1 MKCPICHQVHP
12 DDVLFCTVTGKSL
25 AGEISAGRA
34 TDRPSKTCPNCGTRV
49 PVELDFCVYCGSSL
63 KSKVPE
69 KIQEAVIPGKPAK
82 REGVES
88 KLLITIFLCSIAL
101 IFGGLYLAGIFPARI
116 VGSSLNHTPGA
127 SMDAPTSQPSVGL
140 ENDETPLSDP
150 ASMNQTPATAEA
162 VTAAPDDNFVAIS
175 TEMIA
180 TETEVIVSPVTEMMF
195 IPAGVFLMGSPEGV
209 GDKDELPQHT
219 VYLDS
224 FFIDKTEVTNAI
236 FEQFVIETNYQTDA
250 EKSGKSYA
258 FVNNDWYLVS
268 GADWRHP
275 FGPSSDISGLD
286 DHPVIHVSW
295 NDAVAYCEWAGKR
308 LPTEAEW
315 EKAARG
321 TAGTTYPWGND
332 PPAGNLVNY
341 ADSNT
346 NFDWSVRSVNDG
358 YKYTAPVGSYPD
370 GASPYGLLDAA
381 GNVWEWVADWY
392 GKEYYSQSPES
403 NPQGP
408 TTGTIRVMRGGA
420 WDDLISGIRSSY
432 RAAYAQTNT
441 NGDTGFRCASSE
453 GN

>member
-1 MKCPICHQVHP
+1 M
-12 DDVLFCTVTGKSL
+12 
-25 AGEISAGRA
+25 
-34 TDRPSKTCPNCGTRV
+34 
-49 PVELDFCVYCGSSL
+49 
-63 KSKVPE
+63 
-69 KIQEAVIPGKPAK
+69 
-82 REGVES
+82 
-88 KLLITIFLCSIAL
+88 
-101 IFGGLYLAGIFPARI
+101 
-116 VGSSLNHTPGA
+116 
-127 SMDAPTSQPSVGL
+127 
-140 ENDETPLSDP
+140 
-150 ASMNQTPATAEA
+150 
-162 VTAAPDDNFVAIS
+162 
-175 TEMIA
+175 
-180 TETEVIVSPVTEMMF
+180 
-195 IPAGVFLMGSPEGV
+195 
-209 GDKDELPQHT
+209 
-219 VYLDS
+219 
-224 FFIDKTEVTNAI
+224 
-236 FEQFVIETNYQTDA
+236 
-250 EKSGKSYA
+250 
-258 FVNNDWYLVS
+258 
-268 GADWRHP
+268 
-275 FGPSSDISGLD
+275 
-286 DHPVIHVSW
+286 
-295 NDAVAYCEWAGKR
+295 
-308 LPTEAEW
+308 

-370 GASPYGLLDAA
+370 GANPYGLLDAA